1 MNKIVSLILA
11 AGSSTR
17 MGQPKQ
23 LLKWGDYTLLDHAIE
38 TVLEANTHEVILV
51 LGSNFELINKTIK
64 NHGVTILYNKN
75 WTQGLGTSIA
85 CGAHYISN
93 SIPNIDGVLLV
104 LADQPLI
111 DSHYLKS
118 MIKNFV
124 PNNKQIMATLY
135 NNGKQGVPVLF
146 DKHYIE
152 ELLNNFNW
160 DTNFKSFENSS
171 IQKLLF
177 NNTQLSGSQ
186 SSSYFDYSKSIL
198 NRITNNLPY
207 IYKTKGTKN
216 SFELVRNISEYH
228 HK

>member
-23 LLKWGDYTLLDHAIE
+23 LLKWGDHTLLDHAIE

-64 NHGVTILYNKN
+64 NHDVTILNNKN
-75 WTQGLGTSIA
+75 WKQGLGTSIA
-85 CGAHYISN
+85 CGVQFISK

-124 PNNKQIMATLY
+124 PNNKQILATLY

-146 DKHYIE
+146 DIGYIE
-152 ELLNNFNW
+152 ELSKLDNDFGAKQLLNKHPSHVV
-160 DTNFKSFENSS
+160 TLGSS
-171 IQKLLF
+171 IQTVDLD
-177 NNTQLSGSQ
+177 SEE
-186 SSSYFDYSKSIL
+186 DYK
-198 NRITNNLPY
+198 R
-207 IYKTKGTKN
+207 
-216 SFELVRNISEYH
+216 EYH
-228 HK
+228 LKFKK